1 MRIGRVGHKRGFE
14 TIIRL
19 SLKDY
24 FHERLLSACAVLGLA
39 AVLAPLLLLF
49 GVKSGIINT
58 MADRL
63 IEDPRNREVTPV
75 GSGRYGEDWFSVAAK
90 RPGVAFVIPLTRS
103 IAASMILYNGEGEKP
118 RSVVVDLIP
127 TGEGDPLL
135 EKWGRI
141 PKNKTSVVLSNT
153 AARKLNVAAG
163 QEVIGRVGRAVAGIK
178 EQVTI
183 RLKVDAVLPVEAFP
197 RKAAFVRLRLLE
209 ATEDY
214 RDGRGSEAFGWPG
227 QARPPG
233 PREYPSFRLYAR
245 SIYDVAALRDMFFEQ
260 GLEVYAKVEEIEIVR
275 SLDRSFTLI
284 FRLIAIVAVFGYFAS
299 MASNVLASVNRKSR
313 HLGVTRLIGF
323 STGSIVW
330 FPIVQS
336 LATSILGTVTAICF
350 YLVVEVLINRLFS
363 QYLSAG
369 EYVCRLSL
377 GHLMVALGFTVAMSI
392 MASAYAAFRVAKIEP
407 SEVIRDI

>member
-1 MRIGRVGHKRGFE
+1 MRIGRGGHKRGVE
-14 TIIRL
+14 TIVRL

-90 RPGVAFVIPLTRS
+90 HPGVAFVIPQTRS
-103 IAASMILYNGEGEKP
+103 IAASMVLYNQEGTKP
-118 RSVVVDLIP
+118 HSVVVDLIP

-135 EKWGRI
+135 EKWGRV
-141 PKNKTSVVLSNT
+141 PKNETSVVLSNT

-163 QEVIGRVGRAVAGIK
+163 QEMIGRVGRSVAGIK
-178 EQVTI
+178 DQVTI
-183 RLKVDAVLPVEAFP
+183 RLKVAAVLPIEAFP
-197 RKAAFVRLRLLE
+197 REAAFVRLGLLE

-245 SIYDVAALRDMFFEQ
+245 SIYDVATLRDMFFDQ

-299 MASNVLASVNRKSR
+299 MASNVLANVNRKSR

-336 LATSILGTVTAICF
+336 VATSILGTVTAICF

-377 GHLMVALGFTVAMSI
+377 GHLTVALGFTVAMSI

-407 SEVIRDI
+407 SEVIRDV